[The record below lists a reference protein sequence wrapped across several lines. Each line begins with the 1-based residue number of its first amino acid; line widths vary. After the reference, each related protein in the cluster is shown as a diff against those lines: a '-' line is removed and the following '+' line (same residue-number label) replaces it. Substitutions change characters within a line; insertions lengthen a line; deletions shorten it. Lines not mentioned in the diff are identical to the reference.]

1 MKTEKIQPDP
11 GKQYPQ
17 QPTSS
22 KNVSLPAS
30 SFAVVLKEAIRR
42 HDPTQWP
49 KTNKTLKEKKSALNP
64 ELMHERRLWL
74 KKLL

>member
-49 KTNKTLKEKKSALNP
+49 KTNKTLK
-64 ELMHERRLWL
+64 
-74 KKLL
+74 